1 MENLMVKKSDLE
13 KLKTNFS
20 IEDQKI
26 IEAYKSIVDG
36 IALFMGP
43 FCEVA
48 LHSLEDPE
56 KAIVKIVNRH
66 HTNRDVGSM
75 LTDHGAQVLLDYH
88 ENHNHITSCYTT
100 MSGKGEPMRS
110 VFTVITNDGK
120 AIGLLGINF
129 NMKVPL
135 SEFISTFSLFNNCA
149 QQVAVEQPQKTTNT
163 VEDLIHNAVS
173 GVVGQIST
181 DASIP
186 NHEKN
191 KYIVFGLHKNG
202 IFDIKGSV
210 MMVAEELHLSKFT
223 IYSYIRELK
232 DKSS

>member
-1 MENLMVKKSDLE
+1 MEKLMSSKSDLE
-13 KLKTNFS
+13 KLKTDFTM
-20 IEDQKI
+20 EDRKI
-26 IEAYKSIVDG
+26 LESYKGIVDG

-43 FCEVA
+43 HCEVA
-48 LHSLEDPE
+48 LQSLENPE
-56 KAIVKIVNRH
+56 EAVIKIVNRH
-66 HTNRDVGSM
+66 HTNRVIGSM
-75 LTDHGAQVLLDYH
+75 LTDHGVQLLLDH
-88 ENHNHITSCYTT
+88 RDNNAHVTSCYTT
-100 MSGKGEPMRS
+100 MSAKGEPMRS

-149 QQVAVEQPQKTTNT
+149 QQEEVPQLKPSSNT

-232 DKSS
+232 EKKS